1 MPFWDWLTLSLA
13 EKKQLYPGHNIQA
26 YKSISSI
33 KNLMDEYLLHNDVK
47 LINEG
52 LSILEEVEKK
62 IAAAG
67 TAKEKLGDISILQPM
82 HNDCIRSHQ
91 EMLDRLQDGAH
102 CIRAQQDSV
111 RVGCRCG
118 QGDHSGAAAPTTS
131 RGWCHWAHQPYLVH
145 LAFG

>member
-62 IAAAG
+62 IAVAG
-67 TAKEKLGDISILQPM
+67 TAKEKP
-82 HNDCIRSHQ
+82 N
-91 EMLDRLQDGAH
+91 
-102 CIRAQQDSV
+102 
-111 RVGCRCG
+111 
-118 QGDHSGAAAPTTS
+118 
-131 RGWCHWAHQPYLVH
+131 
-145 LAFG
+145 